1 MRSREWSPRLERQTS
16 LTPRQ
21 REQVKAQLQG
31 LAGRDA
37 VSELLERIT
46 PTHCST
52 CRGTH
57 LVRDGQA
64 DGLQRFKYRGCAVA
78 FNGLTGSRCHVCAI
92 ARNGW
97 SRPRCWRKERA
108 CARLQLVD

>member
-52 CRGTH
+52 CRGAH

-64 DGLQRFKYRGCAVA
+64 DGLQRFKCRGCAVA
-78 FNGLTGSRCHVCAI
+78 FNGLTSTPLPRLRHRQKWLEQAKVLEEGTSVRKAA
-92 ARNGW
+92 AR
-97 SRPRCWRKERA
+97 
-108 CARLQLVD
+108 